1 MRYVKYI
8 LQFMTV
14 LVLSYLVSNFAIYLI
29 FGEWDF
35 GNRSGIVECI
45 IIVSVI
51 AGSTIYRN
59 RKAKRDSE

>member
-8 LQFMTV
+8 LQFLTV
-14 LVLSYLVSNFAIYLI
+14 LVLSYLVSNAVIYLI

-35 GNRSGIVECI
+35 GNRSDIAECI

-51 AGSTIYRN
+51 AGSMIYRN

>member
-8 LQFMTV
+8 LQFLTV
-14 LVLSYLVSNFAIYLI
+14 LVLSYLVSNAVIYLI

-35 GNRSGIVECI
+35 GNRSDITECV

-51 AGSTIYRN
+51 AGSMIYRN

>member
-8 LQFMTV
+8 LQFLMV
-14 LVLSYLVSNFAIYLI
+14 VALSHLVSSAVIYLI

-35 GNRSGIVECI
+35 GNRSDIARCI

-51 AGSTIYRN
+51 AGSMIYRN
-59 RKAKRDSE
+59 RKTKRGSE